1 MKNVGKILILV
12 LLSLVALNSCVMD
25 TVNSLCIRN
34 CTKDTLFLELTEVDT
49 LGKGIYWSK
58 DNKDIC
64 RLIFPEDTTGVCIH
78 GEKVFL
84 WLPYRTMP
92 DTISFYAPLFTLME
106 KDTCYIYAIKWQVAT
121 QYSIEEICAKKLY
134 DRRVVTKKDFHDGI
148 YEYRYRNSKEND

>member
-1 MKNVGKILILV
+1 MKKNGKIFVLILIITTMF
-12 LLSLVALNSCVMD
+12 NSCVMD

-34 CTKDTLFLELTEVDT
+34 GTKDTLFLELTEVDS

-58 DNKDIC
+58 DNKDIG

-106 KDTCYIYAIKWQVAT
+106 VDTCYIYAIKWQVAT
-121 QYSIEEICAKKLY
+121 QYSIEEIRVKKLY
-134 DRRVVTKKDFHDGI
+134 DKRIVTIKDFHDGI
-148 YEYRYRNSKEND
+148 YEYK

>member
-1 MKNVGKILILV
+1 MF
-12 LLSLVALNSCVMD
+12 NSCVMD

-34 CTKDTLFLELTEVDT
+34 GTKDILFGELTEVDT
-49 LGKGIYWSK
+49 FGKGIYWSK
-58 DNKDIC
+58 DNKDIG

-106 KDTCYIYAIKWQVAT
+106 VDTCYIYAIKWQVAT
-121 QYSIEEICAKKLY
+121 QYSIEEIRVKKLY
-134 DRRVVTKKDFHDGI
+134 DKRIVTIKDFHDGI
-148 YEYRYRNSKEND
+148 YEYK

>member
-1 MKNVGKILILV
+1 MKKNGKIFVLILIITTMF
-12 LLSLVALNSCVMD
+12 NSCVMD

-34 CTKDTLFLELTEVDT
+34 CTKDTLFLELTEVDS

-58 DNKDIC
+58 DNKDIG

-106 KDTCYIYAIKWQVAT
+106 VDTCYIYAIKWQVAT
-121 QYSIEEICAKKLY
+121 QYSIEEIRVKKLY
-134 DRRVVTKKDFHDGI
+134 DKRIVTIKDFHDGI
-148 YEYRYRNSKEND
+148 YEYK